1 MIQFEAKKRLGKKT
15 MKNSEGVAIAV
26 IQLNS
31 SFDVSRSL
39 KALDLQLQKITPGE
53 VAAIFLPENFA
64 ALAAPS
70 PLAIGQREAGGEG
83 PIRDYLKQQS
93 RSLEAYIFAGTLPLA
108 VRPDGQPVPEG
119 RVRAASFVLDPGGR
133 EVARYDKKHLFDVFV
148 EDGQGQYL
156 ESATF
161 EPGQALCVSE
171 TTFGAVGLSVCY
183 DLRFPELYRSLTAM
197 GAEII
202 SVPSAFTQVTG
213 KAHFEVLL
221 RARAIENGCFV
232 VAACQAGAH
241 DSGRETFGHSMVVSP
256 WGSIIAVLPEG
267 EGVLKASLD
276 FEELHRFRAQIPSW
290 HSPSVA
296 DHLKASGT
304 ETAF

>member
-1 MIQFEAKKRLGKKT
+1 MIQFGAKKRLGKKT

-70 PLAIGQREAGGEG
+70 PLAIGQSEAGGKG

-171 TTFGAVGLSVCY
+171 TTFGAVGL
-183 DLRFPELYRSLTAM
+183 
-197 GAEII
+197 
-202 SVPSAFTQVTG
+202 
-213 KAHFEVLL
+213 
-221 RARAIENGCFV
+221 RARSANPHGHQGVTPPIIRPRV
-232 VAACQAGAH
+232 DPGAQ
-241 DSGRETFGHSMVVSP
+241 VVSEAKAEEAKEAEAC
-256 WGSIIAVLPEG
+256 WRERSQCGVIIGISSENDGDAVKISTPRSSPLRPSGAKSVELPSSQRI
-267 EGVLKASLD
+267 V
-276 FEELHRFRAQIPSW
+276 W
-290 HSPSVA
+290 
-296 DHLKASGT
+296 
-304 ETAF
+304 